1 MSAYKKI
8 LIAVDVCDDYQEV
21 IKKALKLADDP
32 EWLHVVHVVEPI
44 YYPENYMGGLAID
57 FQEKTVSFAK
67 SELDEIATKHAI
79 PPANRHILIGKAA
92 TSIHV
97 FSEENAIDLII
108 VGSHGKHGLQLLL
121 GSTATAILHGAKCDV
136 LAVRIFD

>member
-21 IKKALKLADDP
+21 IRKALKLADDP
-32 EWLHVVHVVEPI
+32 ERFHVVHVVEPI
-44 YYPENYMGGLAID
+44 YYPENYMGGTAID
-57 FQEKTVSFAK
+57 FQEKTVEFAK
-67 SELDEIATKHAI
+67 SELDEIATKNGIHQD
-79 PPANRHILIGKAA
+79 NRHILIGKAA
-92 TSIHV
+92 TSIHM
-97 FSEENAIDLII
+97 FSEENCIDLII

>member
-21 IKKALKLADDP
+21 IKKAMKLADDP

-44 YYPENYMGGLAID
+44 YYPENYMGGTAID
-57 FQEKTVSFAK
+57 FQEKTVEFAK

-79 PPANRHILIGKAA
+79 PPVLLISE
-92 TSIHV
+92 TT
-97 FSEENAIDLII
+97 FSPASLFISTITTLAPSLLNLNAVAFPMPFDPPVI
-108 VGSHGKHGLQLLL
+108 
-121 GSTATAILHGAKCDV
+121 TATLSFNKLFIS
-136 LAVRIFD
+136 